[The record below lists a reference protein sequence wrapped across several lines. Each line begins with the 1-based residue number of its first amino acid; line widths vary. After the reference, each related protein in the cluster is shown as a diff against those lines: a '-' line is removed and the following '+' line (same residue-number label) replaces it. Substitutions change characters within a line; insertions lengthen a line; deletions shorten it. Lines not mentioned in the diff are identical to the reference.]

1 MAQAAAKQLQV
12 AADNLQ
18 HIVEV
23 VRDPPG
29 ELANRL
35 EPLGLRQGRFGGTP
49 LGLALEQ
56 LARALTHPLLQPLTV
71 LLQLHLAA
79 LLLGHIVA
87 LDEDSRYLTIVLD
100 DRLVDEIDEDF
111 FLPHAGLSLQEC
123 PHTLADIGL
132 AGCIDV
138 IEQTEKRLPLY
149 LGKPFADPLADQLP
163 ISGQLLIRIVDE
175 LEYMVGAAQEADEA
189 RRLGEQHAH
198 PIAFVLQRPGP
209 PEHSALELLHRL
221 LTDATLAERTR
232 GGALQLGDVHGV
244 LQDGDDFAVLIE
256 DRRVRRAPVAILVLV
271 RAGALQS
278 DGITDH
284 RQRIDALAADG
295 ALQGIQQLSNMCRL
309 GTLRIDGE
317 CLMQPPPA
325 NRLERAPRQRQVRR
339 VGIDDDQLRI
349 EQNISIGRQTK
360 QALE

>member
-18 HIVEV
+18 HVVEV
-23 VRDPPG
+23 VRDPAG

-35 EPLGLRQGRFGGTP
+35 EPLGLRQGRFDGTP
-49 LGLALEQ
+49 LGLALGQ
-56 LARALTHPLLQPLTV
+56 LARALTHQFLQPLTV
-71 LLQLHLAA
+71 LLEFHLAA
-79 LLLGHIVA
+79 LLLGHLAA
-87 LDEDSRYLTIVLD
+87 LDEDSRYLTIALD
-100 DRLVDEIDEDF
+100 DRLVNEIDEDF
-111 FLPHAGLSLQEC
+111 FLTQAGLSLHER

-209 PEHSALELLHRL
+209 PEHSTFELLYRL
-221 LTDATLAERTR
+221 LTEATLAERTR
-232 GGALQLGDVHGV
+232 GGALQLSDVHGV